1 MINFSNVIYSFLCV
15 FFTLFVLW
23 FLFSPEYNTS
33 GHASRPPEALVEG
46 GVEFE
51 NIKDTIFYFRYTKK
65 SKKNGWDFFRGNCS
79 RANSTLP
86 QNSLISSQDL

>member
-15 FFTLFVLW
+15 FFTLFVLL

-33 GHASRPPEALVEG
+33 GHAPRPPEALVEG

-51 NIKDTIFYFRYTKK
+51 NTKDTIFYFRYTKK
-65 SKKNGWDFFRGNCS
+65 SKKMVGIFLEALALG
-79 RANSTLP
+79 
-86 QNSLISSQDL
+86 LIVPSPK